1 MGRLGNCHD
10 NALAKKFFNRLKR
23 KVIMREVYK
32 TRSRARQDVCE
43 YIEMFYNPKW
53 KRVWNRMLSTVDF
66 ERQQKF
72 SSEGV

>member
-23 KVIMREVYK
+23 KVIMRKVYK

-53 KRVWNRMLSTVDF
+53 KRVWNGMLSTVDF

>member
-23 KVIMREVYK
+23 KVIMRKVYK

-53 KRVWNRMLSTVDF
+53 KRVRNGMLSTVDF

>member
-1 MGRLGNCHD
+1 
-10 NALAKKFFNRLKR
+10 
-23 KVIMREVYK
+23 MREVYK

-53 KRVWNRMLSTVDF
+53 KRVWNGMLSTVDF

>member
-32 TRSRARQDVCE
+32 TRSRAWQDVCE

-53 KRVWNRMLSTVDF
+53 KRVWNGMLSTVDF

>member
-1 MGRLGNCHD
+1 M
-10 NALAKKFFNRLKR
+10 R
-23 KVIMREVYK
+23 KVYK

-43 YIEMFYNPKW
+43 YIEMFYNPNW